1 MKRKYKKKKDYLIK
15 IIIIIISLFLLV
27 YFFASK
33 EKVLKIESFFNNIGA
48 NIEDFFIPDT
58 KVNLGNVI
66 SGINRELEEENNELK
81 SLLELKQDN
90 YVFITAD
97 VIKRNIDWYCE
108 LTINKGKNDGIK
120 EDMAVVVEDGLI
132 GRIKTVTKDSSI
144 VTLISCNSSNIKVAV
159 DVKTSENTY
168 HGIIDSYLDDGLIQV
183 SNINKTSDIKL
194 NDKVYTNGLGGIF
207 PSGIYIGEVVEITTD
222 SLGLSKV
229 IKIKSETNYDKI
241 RYVSVITR
249 GD

>member
-1 MKRKYKKKKDYLIK
+1 MKRRYKKKKDYLIK
-15 IIIIIISLFLLV
+15 IIIVISLFLLV

-48 NIEDFFIPDT
+48 NIENFFIPNT
-58 KVNLGNVI
+58 KVNLDNVI
-66 SGINRELEEENNELK
+66 NGINRELEEENNKLK

-90 YVFITAD
+90 YTFINAD
-97 VIKRNIDWYCE
+97 VINRNIDWYCE
-108 LTINKGKNDGIK
+108 LTINKGKINGIEK
-120 EDMAVVVEDGLI
+120 DMAVVVEDGLI
-132 GRIKTVTKDSSI
+132 GRIKTTTKDSST

-159 DVKTSENTY
+159 DVKSNENTY
-168 HGIIDSYLDDGLIQV
+168 HGIMDSYLDDGLIQV

-207 PSGIYIGEVVEITTD
+207 PSGIYIGEIVDISTD
-222 SLGLSKV
+222 SMGLSKV
-229 IKIKSETNYDKI
+229 IKVKTQTNYDKI

>member
-1 MKRKYKKKKDYLIK
+1 MKKIYKKKKNYLIK
-15 IIIIIISLFLLV
+15 IVIGIILFLLV
-27 YFFASK
+27 CFFATKDK
-33 EKVLKIESFFNNIGA
+33 ELKIESFLNNIGS

-81 SLLELKQDN
+81 SLIGLKQDN
-90 YVFITAD
+90 YVFINAD
-97 VIKRNIDWYCE
+97 VIKRSIDWYCE

-132 GRIKTVTKDSSI
+132 GRIKTTTKDSSI

-183 SNINKTSDIKL
+183 SNINKISDIKL

-229 IKIKSETNYDKI
+229 IKVKSETNYDKI